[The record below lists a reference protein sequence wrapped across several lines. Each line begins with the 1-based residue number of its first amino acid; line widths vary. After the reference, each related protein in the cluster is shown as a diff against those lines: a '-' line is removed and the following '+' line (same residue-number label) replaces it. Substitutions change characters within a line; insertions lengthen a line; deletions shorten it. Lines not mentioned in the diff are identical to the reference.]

1 MSEGLVNLRT
11 IRHFVIV
18 AEEENL
24 HRASE
29 RLRIAQPALT
39 RQIKMLEMDLGA
51 ILFERLPRGLR
62 LTAAG
67 ESYLRDARNLLRM
80 SVESSRRAMLVDRGF
95 VGSIRLGFHEVA
107 HRYRIFKAVLS
118 QFMQDHGDVQFTFRT
133 MTSQE
138 QIDALLTDDLD
149 AGFIYL
155 WNPLPPQLDSIL
167 LRQDHYLVALSHKHP
182 LAGLPSVTLSMLRD
196 EAFIWVDR
204 SRNLGQSDTLMTACA
219 RAGFVPRIVHDGC
232 NSEASM
238 LSLISIGA
246 GMAFL
251 PASLEEIDPPVA
263 LVPVSDLN
271 VHVELHQAFR
281 ADRRLAVLERLIEC
295 TRSILAS
302 GCDHMTDAWNDDAI
316 GRNRLS

>member
-11 IRHFVIV
+11 IRYFIVV

-39 RQIKMLEMDLGA
+39 RQIKMLELDLGA
-51 ILFERLPRGLR
+51 ILFERLPRGLK

-67 ESYLRDARNLLRM
+67 ESYLRDARNLMRM

-107 HRYRIFKAVLS
+107 HRYLIFKKVLS
-118 QFMQDHGDVQFTFRT
+118 QFMQDHGKVQFTFRT
-133 MTSQE
+133 MSSPE

-149 AGFIYL
+149 AGFVYL
-155 WNPLPPQLDSIL
+155 WNPLPPQLNSIM
-167 LRQDHYLVALSHKHP
+167 LRRDHYLVALPPKHR
-182 LAGLPSVTLSMLRD
+182 LVGLPSVTLSMLRD

-204 SRNLGQSDTLMTACA
+204 SRNLSQSDTLMTACA
-219 RAGFVPRIVHDGC
+219 RADFIPQIVHEGC

-246 GMAFL
+246 GIAFL
-251 PASLEEIDPPVA
+251 PASLEESDPPVA

-281 ADRRLAVLERLIEC
+281 TDRKLAVLERLIEC
-295 TRSILAS
+295 TNSILA
-302 GCDHMTDAWNDDAI
+302 NDGNQPVDI
-316 GRNRLS
+316 